1 MKNVEC
7 CVCGAQLNLKKE
19 KYIIE
24 KAVPF
29 QDENIKE
36 YDAVDCDYCGC
47 QNVLNIRYPKIS
59 EVKEYE

>member
-1 MKNVEC
+1 MKMM
-7 CVCGAQLNLKKE
+7 VCGICGMPLNLTKE

-29 QDENIKE
+29 QTENIKE

-47 QNVLNIRYPKIS
+47 QNVLNIRYPKIR
-59 EVKEYE
+59 EVKEHE